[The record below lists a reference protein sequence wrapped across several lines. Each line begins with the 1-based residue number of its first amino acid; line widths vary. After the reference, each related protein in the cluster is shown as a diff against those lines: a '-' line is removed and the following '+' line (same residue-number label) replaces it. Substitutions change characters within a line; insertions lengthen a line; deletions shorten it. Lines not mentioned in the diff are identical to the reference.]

1 MEGIQNI
8 LFIQRHDRANA
19 LKKLRSQ
26 TAMDLVNVIESIPLK
41 TDAHGVVRVSETR
54 VTLDTVVYEFEQGST
69 AEEIA
74 YQFDVLNLAD
84 VYAVIAYYL
93 RHQDEV
99 KAYLQEQERQATEI
113 REKIEQQFPSKG
125 LRERLIAK
133 RQAQTTSMNS

>member
-1 MEGIQNI
+1 
-8 LFIQRHDRANA
+8 
-19 LKKLRSQ
+19 
-26 TAMDLVNVIESIPLK
+26 MDLVDVVESIPLK
-41 TDAHGVVRVSETR
+41 IDAHGVVRVGGTR

-99 KAYLQEQERQATEI
+99 KAYLQEQEKQSTEI
-113 REKIEQQFPSKG
+113 REKIEQRSPSKD
-125 LRERLIAK
+125 LRESLIAK
-133 RQAQTTSMNS
+133 HQSRTASRIHN

>member
-1 MEGIQNI
+1 MN
-8 LFIQRHDRANA
+8 
-19 LKKLRSQ
+19 
-26 TAMDLVNVIESIPLK
+26 LVGVVESIPLK
-41 TDAHGVVRVSETR
+41 TDAHGVVRIGETR
-54 VTLDTVVYEFEQGST
+54 VTLDTLVYEFEQGST

-99 KAYLQEQERQATEI
+99 KAYLQEQERQAMEI

-125 LRERLIAK
+125 LERLLAK
-133 RQAQTTSMNS
+133 RQARNVSKNL

>member
-1 MEGIQNI
+1 
-8 LFIQRHDRANA
+8 
-19 LKKLRSQ
+19 
-26 TAMDLVNVIESIPLK
+26 MDLVNVIELIPLK
-41 TDAHGVVRVSETR
+41 TDAHGVVRIGETR